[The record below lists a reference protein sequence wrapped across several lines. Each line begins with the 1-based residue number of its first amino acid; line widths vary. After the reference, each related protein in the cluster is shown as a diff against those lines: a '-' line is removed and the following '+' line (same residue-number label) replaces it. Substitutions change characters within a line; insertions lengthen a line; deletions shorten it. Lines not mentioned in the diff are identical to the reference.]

1 VVLLPVGNGI
11 PLSHLHNVTRLLP
24 SEVKSSV
31 PASIIPFNGARIP
44 VELVCKIAVTMPLPP
59 ACRAAAVIIL
69 YFSCK
74 IRIAKKSISL

>member
-1 VVLLPVGNGI
+1 
-11 PLSHLHNVTRLLP
+11 
-24 SEVKSSV
+24 VKSSI